1 MAGLLKN
8 VVTAASLEH
17 LRLDIGYR
25 GTDGDIGKAKEQ
37 ERRSQNDG
45 ARGRLQRYGPD
56 NDVEFGYE

>member
-25 GTDGDIGKAKEQ
+25 GTDGDIGKAEEQ
-37 ERRSQNDG
+37 E
-45 ARGRLQRYGPD
+45 
-56 NDVEFGYE
+56 